1 MGKAIERE
9 HGEPEDLITKMVE
22 RMGIWHLSVGQAVR
36 MRINTMT
43 EEEAAEVRE
52 AAERVDLASGAE
64 LQRYFQLLERID
76 ESHIEQQAENAQ
88 DLGHD
93 IVSML
98 LEHAREGSPPD
109 EPGTTEW
116 YVDTMT
122 DSPLFRTSLRHGL
135 MQVTDRET
143 CERILQ
149 QMERLE
155 PEEAARLQEAIDAEA
170 RGQSHLISQALGAI
184 GIEVMNQL
192 GEPTE

>member
-9 HGEPEDLITKMVE
+9 HGKPDDLITKMVE

-43 EEEAAEVRE
+43 EEEADEVRE
-52 AAERVDLASGAE
+52 AVARVDLASGAE
-64 LQRYFQLLERID
+64 LQRYFQLLDRIE

-93 IVSML
+93 IASML

-109 EPGTTEW
+109 KAGTTEW
-116 YVDTMT
+116 YVDTLT
-122 DSPLFRTSLRHGL
+122 DSPLFKTSLRHGL
-135 MQVTDRET
+135 MQVTDQEN

-149 QMERLE
+149 HMERLE

-170 RGQSHLISQALGAI
+170 RGQSHLK
-184 GIEVMNQL
+184 
-192 GEPTE
+192 P